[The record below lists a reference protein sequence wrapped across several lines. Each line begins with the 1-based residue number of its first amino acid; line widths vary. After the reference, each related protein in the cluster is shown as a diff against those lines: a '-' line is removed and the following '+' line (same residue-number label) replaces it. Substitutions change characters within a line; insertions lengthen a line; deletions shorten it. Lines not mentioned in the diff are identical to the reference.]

1 MFGKGVYFADAVSKS
16 ANYCFTNPSNNTGVL
31 LLCEVA
37 LGEMNELLRSDYHAD
52 KLPKGK
58 LSTWGQGRS
67 APDPQGNKVLDDGTM
82 VPLGKIAPTN
92 IQGGALLYNEFIVY
106 NVAQIK
112 IKYLLR
118 VKFNYK

>member
-16 ANYCFTNPSNNTGVL
+16 ANYCFTSPSNNTGVL

-37 LGEMNELLRSDYHAD
+37 LGGMNELLQSSYTAAN
-52 KLPKGK
+52 LPPGK
-58 LSTWGQGRS
+58 LSTWGKGRS
-67 APDPQGNKVLDDGTM
+67 APDAKDNTTLDDGTL

-92 IQGGALLYNEFIVY
+92 VQGGSLLYNEFIVY
-106 NVAQIK
+106 NVAQIR
-112 IKYLLR
+112 IKYLMR